1 MIRHRLLLFITIL
14 SILDSS
20 LYAFNLTH
28 ISDKRYMT
36 NSSIT
41 SLCQN
46 EKGLMWVGTCDGINI
61 YDGQK
66 IEGLKL
72 SGHDNYIS
80 GNLIDRIV
88 STGNDIYWIQTYY
101 GLNRLDK
108 RNNRITHYKEFQKLF
123 FMTKDY
129 EGTLY
134 VLKDNNSIYY
144 YHQDG
149 TFKKINMMGVPFTDI
164 IDFFVDRNHVIWVIL
179 KGYSYCY
186 FLRKDKK
193 TGDIS
198 LTHKKTNFN
207 INSTLLY
214 SFHDEKSIYYIDDK
228 YNLYEYDIDKNTNK
242 FLTSLKDEIYSRGKI
257 SAIIKNHD
265 SYFIGF
271 TLDGLI
277 KLEKNKNNNYE
288 TRDMGINCGIFCLSK
303 DLFQDIVW
311 IGTDGQ
317 GIYLYSPK
325 QPPIKS
331 VTFSKSGNT
340 ISRPIRALFWDKER
354 TLWVGLKGEGLL
366 KVYNFNPNK
375 EITDCISE
383 KITSKNSELK
393 SNAVYSIAPSKHNI
407 LWIGTEEGLNYY
419 SYKERKIKRVPLTI
433 DGIEFKYIHDICEVN
448 NSEIW
453 FASAG
458 LGMLR
463 ASIQWNNDHPILAN
477 LQRYTIN
484 QDDFESNYFFT
495 IHATGDSNIL
505 FGNKGYGVYFFNKK
519 ANSIEPYTASW
530 KEYMA
535 LNNVLAINKD
545 SHNSLLFGTSFGLL
559 KYSQDKS
566 YKLFNVDDGFPNG
579 TIHSIQKDVSN
590 TFWLSTNI
598 GLIKFDSDKNVFR
611 SYGIADG
618 LDVVEFCDGA
628 SFKDE
633 ITGTIFFGG
642 INGFISIYPRA
653 LTEKTYMP
661 PLYLNKLSIFGKEQN
676 MGEFMGKKE
685 NTEVIRL
692 SYNQNFFSLSFV
704 SADYLNGS
712 SRTFYYK
719 LQGVNESWI
728 NNGQNN
734 EISFTNMAPGK
745 YTLSVKYYNSA
756 YDKESNV
763 YSYIIIIANPW
774 YTSAWAYIIYL
785 LILSVIVMLTI
796 RHFKSK
802 VHEKKLK
809 MMSEMEIKHQKR
821 LFDSKLQFFTNI
833 AHEFYTP
840 LTLIYGPCKR
850 ILSSN
855 GLDKFIS
862 DHVEMIRTNAE
873 RLNNLIEELIEFRR
887 IETGQREPKVESIS
901 ITDAC
906 DNLLNCFSDL
916 AQSKQ
921 VNLLREPPKSI
932 TWNTDPKFFDTIL
945 TNLIS
950 YAFSSLNGK
959 EIKIDMNRRSDLL
972 LVDIIYEGII
982 DDKELSTL
990 FNHHAALD
998 DFEIKENNQSSKG
1011 HLSLPIAYNMAK
1023 LLNGDLTASRKKN
1036 KWIIFTLTL
1045 PFIEV
1050 SQNKNEDKSIETLYT
1065 PQAHI
1070 QKITKLPEYKFDE
1083 SKSTILVIN
1092 EEIDMIWFIGELL
1105 YPDFNFIP
1113 LQKPELIN
1121 EKLNEISPSLIIY
1134 DITTQGKQSISII
1147 KNIKSKQS
1155 TAHIPIII
1163 ISGQH
1168 EMNEQMAVLAVGADM
1183 YISKPFNP
1191 EYLRISVNQLLEKKE
1206 VLKNYFHSPIS
1217 SFEKKEGKLTH
1228 KESKAFL
1235 QTILNI
1241 INENLTSPDLSPRFI
1256 ANKLAISTRSLYRKM
1271 EEIEENS
1278 PTDLIRECR
1287 MHIAEDLLLTTQKTI
1302 DEIAFETGFTNKV
1315 TFFKTFRE
1323 KHNCTPKSYRLQNLK
1338 DIHTKL

>member
-1 MIRHRLLLFITIL
+1 MIRHKLLPLIAIIL
-14 SILDSS
+14 ISCSDLHA
-20 LYAFNLTH
+20 YNLTH

-41 SLCQN
+41 SLSQN
-46 EKGLMWVGTCDGINI
+46 EKGLMWIGTCDGINI

-80 GNLIDRIV
+80 GNLIDQII

-108 RNNRITHYKEFQKLF
+108 RNNRITHYKEFQKFF
-123 FMTKDY
+123 FMAKDHS
-129 EGTLY
+129 GTLY

-144 YHQDG
+144 YRNG
-149 TFKKINMMGVPFTDI
+149 AFNKINTMGVPFNDI
-164 IDFFVDRNHVIWVIL
+164 VDFFIDENDVIWIIL
-179 KGYSYCY
+179 KQYSYCY
-186 FLRKDKK
+186 AIRKDQK
-193 TGDIS
+193 TGNIILS
-198 LTHKKTNFN
+198 HKKSNFN

-214 SFHDEKSIYYIDDK
+214 SSHDKKSIYYIDDK
-228 YNLYEYDIDKNTNK
+228 YNLYDYDIYKSTNK
-242 FLTSLKDEIYSRGKI
+242 YIINLKEEINTRGRI
-257 SAIIKNHD
+257 SAIVKSHN

-271 TLDGLI
+271 VLDGLL
-277 KLEKNKNNNYE
+277 KLEKDRNNLYE
-288 TRDMGINCGIFCLSK
+288 IKDMGINCGIFSIEK

-317 GIYLYSPK
+317 GIYLYSSK

-331 VTFSKSGNT
+331 VTFSKSENK
-340 ISRPIRALFWDKER
+340 INRPIRALLWDKER
-354 TLWVGLKGEGLL
+354 TLWIGLKGEGLL
-366 KVYNFNPNK
+366 KVYNYNPNK
-375 EITDCISE
+375 EISEFKSE

-393 SNAVYSIAPSKHNI
+393 SNAVYSIAQSQRNI

-419 SYKERKIKRVPLTI
+419 SYKENKTKKISLTV
-433 DGIEFKYIHDICEVN
+433 DGTEFKYIHDIREVN
-448 NSEIW
+448 GSEIW

-458 LGMLR
+458 LGVLR
-463 ASIQWNNDHPILAN
+463 ASVKWNNNTPTLTN
-477 LQRYTIN
+477 LQRYSIN
-484 QDDFESNYFFT
+484 QDNFESNYFFT
-495 IHATGDSNIL
+495 IYVAENSDIL
-505 FGNKGYGVYFFNKK
+505 FGNKGYGAYFFNRQT
-519 ANSIEPYTASW
+519 NSIEPYAPSR

-535 LNNVLAINKD
+535 LNNVLAISKD
-545 SHNSLLFGTSFGLL
+545 THNNLLFGTSFGLL
-559 KYSQDKS
+559 KYSPDKS

-579 TIHSIQKDVSN
+579 TIHSIQKDINN
-590 TFWLSTNI
+590 TFWLATNI
-598 GLIKFDSDKNVFR
+598 GLIKFDSNKNIFR
-611 SYGIADG
+611 SYGISEG

-633 ITGTIFFGG
+633 TTGTIFFGG
-642 INGFISIYPRA
+642 INGFTSISPRS
-653 LTEKTYMP
+653 LTEKAYMP
-661 PLYLNKLSIFGKEQN
+661 PIDLNKLYIFGKEQN
-676 MGEFMGKKE
+676 MGEFMQRKGHSE
-685 NTEVIRL
+685 IIRL
-692 SYNQNFFSLSFV
+692 SYDQNFFSLSFA
-704 SADYLNGS
+704 SADFLNGS
-712 SRTFYYK
+712 NRTFYYK
-719 LQGVNESWI
+719 LQGVNDNWI

-745 YTLSVKYYNSA
+745 YTLSIKYYNSA

-774 YTSAWAYIIYL
+774 YTSVWAYLIYL
-785 LILSVIVMLTI
+785 ITLSVIVMLI
-796 RHFKSK
+796 VRHFKSK
-802 VHEKKLK
+802 VQEKKQK
-809 MMSEMEIKHQKR
+809 MMNEMEIKHQKKI
-821 LFDSKLQFFTNI
+821 FDSKLQFFTNI

-850 ILSSN
+850 ILSSS
-855 GLDKFIS
+855 GLNSFIS
-862 DHVEMIRTNAE
+862 NHVQMIQTNAE
-873 RLNNLIEELIEFRR
+873 KLNNLIEELIEFRR
-887 IETGQREPKVESIS
+887 IETGQRKPKIESIS
-901 ITDAC
+901 ITEAC
-906 DNLLNCFSDL
+906 NNLLNCFSDL

-921 VNLLREPPKSI
+921 VILVQETAKVI
-932 TWNTDPKFFDTIL
+932 EWNTDSKFFDTIL

-950 YAFSSLNGK
+950 YAFGSLSGK
-959 EIKIDMNRRSDLL
+959 DIRINIDKKSDLL
-972 LVDIIYEGII
+972 LVDLTYEGNI
-982 DDKELSTL
+982 DEKELSAL

-998 DFEIKENNQSSKG
+998 DFEIKENNQFTKG

-1023 LLNGDLTASRKKN
+1023 LLNGDLVANRRKDKC
-1036 KWIIFTLTL
+1036 IVFTLTL

-1050 SQNKNEDKSIETLYT
+1050 SKSKAENKQMEALYT
-1065 PQAHI
+1065 PQANI

-1083 SKSTILVIN
+1083 SKSTVLVIN

-1105 YPDFNFIP
+1105 YPEFNFIP
-1113 LQKPELIN
+1113 LQKPEQID

-1134 DITTQGKQSISII
+1134 DITTQGKQGMSAI
-1147 KNIKSKQS
+1147 KGIKSKQT

-1168 EMNEQMAVLAVGADM
+1168 EMNEQMALLAIGADM
-1183 YISKPFNP
+1183 YIPKPFNP

-1228 KESKAFL
+1228 KESKVFL
-1235 QTILNI
+1235 QSVLNI
-1241 INENLTSPDLSPRFI
+1241 INENLTNPDLSPRFI
-1256 ANKLAISTRSLYRKM
+1256 AQKLAISPRSLYRKM
-1271 EEIEENS
+1271 EEIKESS

-1323 KHNCTPKSYRLQNLK
+1323 KHNCTPKSYRLQHLE
-1338 DIHTKL
+1338 DLHTKL